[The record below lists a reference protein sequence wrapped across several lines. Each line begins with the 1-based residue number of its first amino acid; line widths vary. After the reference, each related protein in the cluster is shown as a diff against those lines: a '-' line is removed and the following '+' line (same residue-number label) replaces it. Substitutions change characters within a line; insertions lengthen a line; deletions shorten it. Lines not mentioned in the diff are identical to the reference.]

1 MWQDIKNIYH
11 FFIVV
16 LANVVFGWPSRDLKV
31 IGVTGTDGKTT
42 TVSLIYHILKNSGK
56 NVSMVSSLGALINGK
71 SYDVGFHVTTP
82 SSFALQKFLRKSKNS
97 GSDYFIL
104 EVTSHALDQNR
115 VWGIPF
121 EVGVLTNVTP
131 EHLDYH
137 ETYDE
142 YLKAKAKLL
151 LNSKTAVINRDDK
164 SYEKVSR
171 ILANIPKIKCLT
183 YGIFKNSDISLNSI
197 RDLKVEGEFN
207 KQNFLAATAVCKVLD
222 VSQDDIEKALKS
234 FKLPKGRLDVVYDS
248 LFKVVIDFAHTPN
261 AFEQVL
267 FYLRKKVKG
276 RIIHVFGTAGK
287 RDWQK
292 RPEMGEISDKYSD
305 FIVLTSEDPRSE
317 NPLEIIDQIKKGIKN
332 WNKIQIVPDRKEAIE
347 YAIKN
352 AKMGDLVLI
361 TGKAHEKSMNLGH
374 GEEPWD
380 EYEAVKKALEKKGLS
395 YG

>member
-11 FFIVV
+11 FFVAV
-16 LANVVFGWPSRDLKV
+16 LANVVFGFPSRGLKV

-42 TVSLIYHILKNSGK
+42 TVSLIYHILKNFGK
-56 NVSMVSSLGALINGK
+56 NVSMISSLGALINGK
-71 SYDVGFHVTTP
+71 NYDIGFHVTTP

-121 EVGVLTNVTP
+121 EVGVLTNITK

-164 SYEKVSR
+164 SYEKILR
-171 ILANIPKIKCLT
+171 ILTRKPKIKCVT
-183 YGIFKNSDISLNSI
+183 YGIFENSDINLNSI

-332 WNKIQIVPDRKEAIE
+332 GNKIQIVPDRKEAIE

-395 YG
+395 YD